1 MILGKGKNTMRRQ
14 FFRNR
19 AGQIQNNDEGS
30 GNSQGRGFGR
40 QGGRGYGGGRGGG
53 TKPGSGPGGN
63 CVCPKCGK
71 KVPHVASQRCIDM
84 NCPECGTRM
93 VRE

>member
-1 MILGKGKNTMRRQ
+1 MRRQ
-14 FFRNR
+14 FYRNR
-19 AGQIQNNDEGS
+19 TGRNQSSSRGFGAGR
-30 GNSQGRGFGR
+30 GRGFGN
-40 QGGRGYGGGRGGG
+40 QAGRGYGGGRGGG

-71 KVPHVASQRCIDM
+71 KVPHVAGQRCMDM
-84 NCPECGTRM
+84 SCPDCGTRM